1 MFEFVFLYFKDISNE
16 GRGFCFHQV
25 YKLRCIY
32 FVAGYPCITWIYF
45 HRCVFLFLKII
56 MANSL
61 RRLRLDLHLVFAK
74 AQ

>member
-1 MFEFVFLYFKDISNE
+1 MRAVVFVSIKCI
-16 GRGFCFHQV
+16 
-25 YKLRCIY
+25 KLRCI
-32 FVAGYPCITWIYF
+32 FILLPDILVLLGSIFIDVF
-45 HRCVFLFLKII
+45 FLFLKII